1 MPIQRRS
8 DKSGPMR
15 DDQRARETSGIT
27 EGTHEPHAEEWREQE
42 PSGED
47 QPDVDMV
54 PDTTLAG
61 GTPPGMTQ
69 RDVNLRSAL
78 ARYLGPD
85 VYPADRQALLRR
97 LEETAAPGNLV
108 ELVRD
113 LPFGRLYTT
122 VQELSQDLGLGTEER
137 RF

>member
-1 MPIQRRS
+1 VQRRS

-15 DDQRARETSGIT
+15 DDERARETAGLT
-27 EGTHEPHAEEWREQE
+27 DGAHEPRAEEWREQE
-42 PSGED
+42 PAGED

-54 PDTTLAG
+54 PDTALTG

-78 ARYLGPD
+78 ARYLGPN
-85 VYPADRQALLRR
+85 VYPADRQGLLRR
-97 LEETAAPGNLV
+97 LEEEGAPAELV
-108 ELVRD
+108 EMVRD

-122 VQELSQDLGLGTEER
+122 VQELSEDLGLGTEQH